1 MSKEILVFTLPF
13 RGSTTVYGSFA
24 DEFLPKKVGLLVV
37 AGWENVSPKLTQWH
51 DSIVL
56 NGPSLQE
63 SHPTLWT
70 LPRAAHLLPKCIS
83 LIEDLKPKLVI
94 ADYRSLEA
102 IIAAQKTKTPVFV
115 SIPTVIGPFKDKKGL
130 YKNLNNEANIRALLA
145 LKKQGVRI
153 NSSMLDMIFG
163 NFHLPGNTELIHSY
177 DQVLQAD
184 YKDGRIA
191 ADYLIIGNHRAEQ
204 QKRKDPLWNT
214 PTIFISF
221 GKRIMELLDSKDIS
235 RENLSILVKNLANK
249 FADPKLR
256 VVFETYGHN
265 VLPDYPDNW
274 LVTDEFKEKDGLPP
288 KTVLI
293 LPGDSD
299 SFHDGLLHQMPMII
313 VPFVDSQKLVGERV
327 EALGVGVNLGR
338 DWPLGNAYTGD
349 YFSNESKGIGRVP
362 DIIDD
367 IFGRFGNILSTYD
380 GMKLTSESFYKLI
393 KSRYHL
399 GLPVVPEKSPDSFSL
414 ERGQLVFGTDI
425 ARLYLEKA
433 YGLEGR
439 LNIRRGEPFSTIA
452 LSKNDLPATVDKY
465 LDALRYRRT
474 HAIDLKSGMEN
485 YVRLLQS
492 LDIFLNGETDLAKM
506 CIKGLDFFAE
516 LFGVKFLIDHFDP
529 KLNYITTREIVHI
542 LDRKDQFA
550 SKAFFYHEVGNK
562 WQEILPRNVASVLEQ
577 VIGWT
582 GEGILADEMEKRVQV
597 FWEKGVYLDTDN
609 PEDIAIIRQEINKKK
624 GDGEFTLSG
633 ELKRGKG
640 KEKKSQSGIEEIVFN
655 CASRLKKNS
664 KNDSFGLVASVSHGL
679 IQQNGLNKNAV
690 VVMLRDSLGRTAIG
704 KADELQ
710 FPDAD
715 QNILLQNAF
724 SNALQQIE

>member
-1 MSKEILVFTLPF
+1 MFKEVLVFTPPF
-13 RGSTTVYGSFA
+13 RGSTAVYGSFA

-51 DSIVL
+51 DSTVL

-83 LIEDLKPKLVI
+83 LIKDLKPKLVI
-94 ADYRSLEA
+94 ADYRSPEA
-102 IIAAQKTKTPVFV
+102 IIAAQKTKTPIFV
-115 SIPTVIGPFKDKKGL
+115 SIPTVIGPFKDKKDL
-130 YKNLNNEANIRALLA
+130 YKNLDNEANIRALLA
-145 LKKQGVRI
+145 LEEQGVRI
-153 NSSMLDMIFG
+153 DSSMLDMIFG

-177 DQVLQAD
+177 DQILQAD
-184 YKDGRIA
+184 YKDGRVA
-191 ADYLIIGNHRAEQ
+191 ADYLMIGNHRAEQ

-214 PTIFISF
+214 PTVFISF

-235 RENLSILVKNLANK
+235 KKNLSILVKNLANK

-256 VVFETYGHN
+256 VVFETYGYN
-265 VLPDYPDNW
+265 VLPNYPDNW

-299 SFHDGLLHQMPMII
+299 SFHDGLLRQMPMII

-338 DWPLGNAYTGD
+338 DWSLGNTYTGD
-349 YFSNESKGIGRVP
+349 YFSNESIGRVS

-367 IFGRFGNILSTYD
+367 IFGRFGKILGTYD

-433 YGLEGR
+433 YGLEGK

-452 LSKNDLPATVDKY
+452 LDKNDLPATVDKY

-492 LDIFLNGETDLAKM
+492 LDIFLNGETDLSKM

-550 SKAFFYHEVGNK
+550 GKAFFYREVGNK
-562 WQEILPRNVASVLEQ
+562 WQEILPKNVASVL
-577 VIGWT
+577 VIDST
-582 GEGILADEMEKRVQV
+582 GEGILVDKMEKRVPV
-597 FWEKGVYLDTDN
+597 SWEKGVYLDTDN

-633 ELKRGKG
+633 SLKRGKG

-679 IQQNGLNKNAV
+679 IWQNGSNNNAV
-690 VVMLRDSLGRTAIG
+690 VVMLRDSLDRTAIG

-724 SNALQQIE
+724 SSALKQME